1 MTIIELIDYLK
12 EWIEDYPEV
21 ENIPVVCTNSIRF
34 KNGLHEITDAIVIDD
49 NGIEKLQ
56 LW

>member
-1 MTIIELIDYLK
+1 MTITELIDYLK
-12 EWIEDYPEV
+12 EWIDTSPEDK
-21 ENIPVVCTNSIRF
+21 NMSVVCTDSIRF
-34 KNGLHEITDAIVIDD
+34 KNGLHEITDAIVVDD

>member
-12 EWIEDYPEV
+12 EWIDTSPEDK
-21 ENIPVVCTNSIRF
+21 NMSVVCTDSIRF
-34 KNGLHEITDAIVIDD
+34 KNGLHEITDAIIVDD

>member
-1 MTIIELIDYLK
+1 MTITELIDYLE
-12 EWIEDYPEV
+12 EWIEIYPE
-21 ENIPVVCTNSIRF
+21 NKNMSVVCTDSIRF

>member
-1 MTIIELIDYLK
+1 MTIIELIDVLK
-12 EWIEDYPEV
+12 EFIDTSPEDK
-21 ENIPVVCTNSIRF
+21 NMSVVCTDSIKF

>member
-1 MTIIELIDYLK
+1 MTIIELIDFLK
-12 EWIEDYPEV
+12 EFIDTSPEDK
-21 ENIPVVCTNSIRF
+21 NMSVVCTDSIRF
-34 KNGLHEITDAIVIDD
+34 KNGLHEITDAIIIDD

>member
-12 EWIEDYPEV
+12 EWIDTFPEDK
-21 ENIPVVCTNSIRF
+21 NISVVCTDSIRF
-34 KNGLHEITDAIVIDD
+34 KNGLHEITDAIVVDD

>member
-12 EWIEDYPEV
+12 EWIEESPE
-21 ENIPVVCTNSIRF
+21 NKNMSVVCTDSIMF

>member
-1 MTIIELIDYLK
+1 MTITELIDFLK
-12 EWIEDYPEV
+12 ELVEEYPEDK
-21 ENIPVVCTNSIRF
+21 NMSVVCTNSIRF

-49 NGIEKLQ
+49 NGTEKLQ

>member
-1 MTIIELIDYLK
+1 MTIIELIDFLK
-12 EWIEDYPEV
+12 EFIDTSPEDK
-21 ENIPVVCTNSIRF
+21 NMSVVCTDSIRF

>member
-1 MTIIELIDYLK
+1 MTITELIDYLK
-12 EWIEDYPEV
+12 EWIEESPEDK
-21 ENIPVVCTNSIRF
+21 NMSVVCTDSIRF

>member
-12 EWIEDYPEV
+12 EWIDESPEDK
-21 ENIPVVCTNSIRF
+21 NMPVVCTDSIRF

>member
-12 EWIEDYPEV
+12 DWIDTSPEYK
-21 ENIPVVCTNSIRF
+21 NISVVCTDSIRF